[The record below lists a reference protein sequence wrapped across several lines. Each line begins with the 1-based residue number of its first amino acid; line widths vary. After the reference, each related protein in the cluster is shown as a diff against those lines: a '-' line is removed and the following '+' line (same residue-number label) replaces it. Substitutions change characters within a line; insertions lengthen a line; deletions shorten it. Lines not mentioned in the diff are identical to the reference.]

1 MKNDVYGGQDRTREG
16 ERHIPCGRDGSM
28 CCWIARNGGTEAAAR
43 WNEDISP
50 LCAIRGGGGR
60 GLRKTGLLPSSAA
73 LVRVRASQR
82 AKDLAR
88 VDVMPTTLRLR
99 QGAWECLGG
108 TKSSTRIV
116 YNIFSGNRVCPPSS
130 SLLRDRDQDQPCHR
144 VAEPWGPPIVTP

>member
-16 ERHIPCGRDGSM
+16 ETHIPCGRDGSM

-43 WNEDISP
+43 WNDDISP

-88 VDVMPTTLRLR
+88 VDVRPTTLRLR
-99 QGAWECLGG
+99 EGGWDKVEYQNSLSIEYFYFFREECLP
-108 TKSSTRIV
+108 ST
-116 YNIFSGNRVCPPSS
+116 SDH
-130 SLLRDRDQDQPCHR
+130 LADQDQPGHR

>member
-28 CCWIARNGGTEAAAR
+28 CCWIARNGGTEAAVR
-43 WNEDISP
+43 WNDDISP
-50 LCAIRGGGGR
+50 LCAMRGGGGR

-73 LVRVRASQR
+73 FVRVRASQR

-99 QGAWECLGG
+99 HGNAWGG
-108 TKSSTRIV
+108 QS
-116 YNIFSGNRVCPPSS
+116 RVPEWS
-130 SLLRDRDQDQPCHR
+130 
-144 VAEPWGPPIVTP
+144 E